1 MSKAAFYDI
10 LSEFY
15 GYRDDYIVAQGLGSG
30 ASLLSTYYDGELGA
44 YKLADYF
51 GTTANYYD
59 YADNLNTAYA
69 VNYGRAYSWGI
80 PGYWA
85 FGEGLAERYIRRAD
99 ASALSDLDDLCA
111 SAAYHVS
118 GSLPVSNVDRHELSR
133 EWSYCVLNLI
143 QLSRCQSLTAG
154 QISRRDACYADLL
167 TILDDW
173 AVGQTASYYRPFM
186 GSILAHALIS
196 YYDYVANAGQKTTI
210 QSALATLA
218 THTWDTCWDEAGQ
231 AFLYTDRVGVNPP
244 DTWAATEDGSPA
256 PDLSMLIAPWYAWLW
271 MKTSDTAWRTK
282 AESIFNGGLPIYSG
296 AFWSSGA
303 YLGTRSASNPI
314 GKHINQQM
322 VWGTKYFDYIET
334 GVSASEPA
342 SGRAW
347 GWRWW
352 GAAAGA
358 IAEPAPAFDPT
369 DHGTVILW
377 QNFTDSTK
385 TLKSGGS
392 VAADGEKIDTITD
405 AGPNAYNMQQTTDNY
420 RPVVQTNEVNGLQ
433 IARFDAGDGFGL
445 SVAQSAAITKNKSGV
460 TMAFVLKPSTFA
472 ASQRIANLAAPSGN
486 PRIYLGILT
495 GANFQIDVRPQD
507 AGTTNTLYTSLS
519 YPLSTSAFK
528 VVVMKFNWSGNAVK
542 VWVNDDVA
550 LNDTDVGSTGNSSN
564 TDPTGGDSNHVYF
577 NYYGTNGLNGDLGE
591 WVVWDT
597 ALADATI
604 DTIRTELYTKYDI
617 TP

>member
-69 VNYGRAYSWGI
+69 VNYGRVYSWGV

-186 GSILAHALIS
+186 GAILAHALIS
-196 YYDYVANAGQKTTI
+196 YYDHVASAGQKTTI

-231 AFLYTDRVGVNPP
+231 ALLYTDRIGVNPP
-244 DTWAATEDGSPA
+244 DAWASSEDGNPA

-296 AFWSSGA
+296 SFWSSGA
-303 YLGTRSASNPI
+303 YLGTRSASNPN
-314 GKHINQQM
+314 GKHINQQL
-322 VWGTKYFDYIET
+322 VWGSKYFDYIET

-342 SGRAW
+342 SGRTW

-352 GAAAGA
+352 GAAADVT
-358 IAEPAPAFDPT
+358 PAFDASQY
-369 DHGTVILW
+369 GTVIAEYD
-377 QNFTDSTK
+377 FTDSTLVLNGSA
-385 TLKSGGS
+385 TSATNGQTVATVNAKSGAGTLTQS
-392 VAADGEKIDTITD
+392 TDSKRPLLATAALNGQQVITFDGTDDWFTAPADWAKNRGFIVVAAVFKMTD
-405 AGPNAYNMQQTTDNY
+405 AGGHAL
-420 RPVVQTNEVNGLQ
+420 VQTN
-433 IARFDAGDGFGL
+433 
-445 SVAQSAAITKNKSGV
+445 
-460 TMAFVLKPSTFA
+460 A
-472 ASQRIANLAAPSGN
+472 ASTVNLLTWINGTNFSFVAEGKRSGGAGFQRFGSLGSQDTWYGGVWTYDFAGNSCRIDTANGNMLAA
-486 PRIYLGILT
+486 
-495 GANFQIDVRPQD
+495 GAQD
-507 AGTTNTLYTSLS
+507 GAGATANSDANGSETNTVGAGNIYGSN
-519 YPLSTSAFK
+519 AFK
-528 VVVMKFNWSGNAVK
+528 GQLAHLIFYSAQTSQQR
-542 VWVNDDVA
+542 A
-550 LNDTDVGSTGNSSN
+550 
-564 TDPTGGDSNHVYF
+564 
-577 NYYGTNGLNGDLGE
+577 DLL
-591 WVVWDT
+591 T
-597 ALADATI
+597 ALEAKHGA
-604 DTIRTELYTKYDI
+604 LA
-617 TP
+617 